1 MDDSYYDSI
10 EPNAAT
16 TAGQQQQQ
24 LQSDST
30 SAAIKSPSVDLT
42 LDSLDG
48 DLDDDRRKDVA
59 DEDDFSH
66 DLLSDDAAGV
76 KECDCEDS
84 LGATSSGAAKLRASV
99 RQHVNHRG
107 ENMLLPNGSS
117 RGSTPSTTA
126 GGGAPRQRG
135 LSSVRSQRHRQEE
148 SAAEKRRASL
158 VERQRRLQGSTV
170 SRDLAELDALGRVS
184 AISDE
189 QLVYLPHQSTGLP
202 PQSVSRLPGGY
213 TVLGPAFE
221 ESPVVPDFSAPL
233 RNSST
238 VLATGAALNGARFG
252 GSRKDVTDN
261 AAPTT
266 GTSAV
271 AEECPECPRLRQ
283 RIGQLESQASSLLE
297 QLSASRA
304 VVEALTSATATGD
317 AGGIA
322 RVDKAL
328 LAENRTLQA
337 QLDAASAVG
346 NDLEDVRRE
355 LRAAVAAS
363 SPAEAA
369 ELSARSRLLEQ
380 RCAELTQ
387 SCVDLRH
394 ANHQLQ
400 LSLGRV
406 RGVLPDLSVADI
418 ELLERRWCD
427 LPTSI
432 GDQLE
437 DGDILADR
445 VRDEEGIS
453 DEHQVVQC
461 LWYRHQVTK
470 RSLSALQLRL
480 ASLGVSSANQLAH
493 LDSLAD
499 SAAANAAEVERLR
512 DQVAVKD
519 DALRALEVSGGGGG
533 GGSAGGG
540 GISSSEANLSRVL
553 ASLERLDHL
562 RPATAA
568 AAAAAAATSS
578 TTKEPPSAEVGE
590 LRNQLDVYRE
600 KLRMMADEKARLE
613 EALQA
618 ASGLEETKRERDGI
632 AANFDRVNRRW
643 EADKE
648 RLDRLTAEL
657 AAAKEQ
663 AQELRSFEFKFQAAD
678 EERRSL
684 RDQVRALTD
693 QLTSSGRD
701 VRDQIS
707 GRDEALRSAVSERDA
722 ARHEASELRAQLEAE
737 RQRQQSER
745 QQAESRGADLTALR
759 RELELSRRVAANQE
773 AEKDRLM
780 EELKRL
786 GSAAGSSESAVR
798 ELRARCDQTVG
809 HLRKTLQLV
818 SVPEEEADDDNDASI
833 GTFDGKTRLELQRA
847 RQALEELERAARD
860 AEWRLSDTAYGS
872 MDANARSVGVAAT
885 IGSGAPGASAAQAA
899 LESTRAAAAE
909 LRERL
914 RAEERRRADE
924 VGQLREALGAS
935 GARLR
940 AERKRAEAAGRE
952 AEATARRLEAA
963 SAEAAALRACRDQAE
978 QLRAEL
984 RDATA
989 RLDAARESNSQ
1000 LQSTCALAQERQAAA
1015 EAGLQQLRVK
1025 CAELTRDN
1033 EELGRVS
1040 AEGGDKAEALVN
1052 VVERLKNRADKLAL
1066 DNRALAGEK
1075 QALKESLQ
1083 QAEADWQLERQTLVT
1098 RSEALKSKSDQ
1109 LKRELRER
1117 AKEANEA
1124 ESMRRQLE
1132 RAEAALSE
1140 AEKSASAA
1148 KKRVAELESSIGEL
1162 QRRLSQL
1169 EESET
1174 ARRSLA
1180 TELEALR
1187 NRLQAAETN
1196 SKERE
1201 ARFKQR
1207 ESQLTAQHRQ
1217 RVAELDALVSQE
1229 RSQLSAV
1236 KSKAATLE
1244 DEVEYLRGQLSR
1256 ARKQQQQ
1263 QQNHQSHGLGHAD
1276 QVEQLI
1282 LRSQS
1287 KAQQLL
1293 AGNPDLVRSF
1303 TPDSHLLLRSS
1314 AAASPTGSF
1323 VNNNQHQ
1330 LD

>member
-24 LQSDST
+24 LRSDST

-84 LGATSSGAAKLRASV
+84 LGGASSGAANLRASV
-99 RQHVNHRG
+99 QQHVNHRG

-148 SAAEKRRASL
+148 STAEKRRVSL

-189 QLVYLPHQSTGLP
+189 HQSTGLP
-202 PQSVSRLPGGY
+202 LQSVSRLPGGY

-238 VLATGAALNGARFG
+238 MLATGAALNGTRFG

-261 AAPTT
+261 AGPTT
-266 GTSAV
+266 GTSAA

-346 NDLEDVRRE
+346 NDLDDVRRE

-400 LSLGRV
+400 LGLGRV
-406 RGVLPDLSVADI
+406 RGVLPDLSVAEI

-461 LWYRHQVTK
+461 LWYRHQATK
-470 RSLSALQLRL
+470 RSLGALQLRL

-533 GGSAGGG
+533 GGSGGG

-568 AAAAAAATSS
+568 AASAAAATSS
-578 TTKEPPSAEVGE
+578 TAKEPPSAEVGE

-773 AEKDRLM
+773 AEKNRLM

-818 SVPEEEADDDNDASI
+818 SVPMKKP
-833 GTFDGKTRLELQRA
+833 TTTMTLQ
-847 RQALEELERAARD
+847 
-860 AEWRLSDTAYGS
+860 
-872 MDANARSVGVAAT
+872 
-885 IGSGAPGASAAQAA
+885 
-899 LESTRAAAAE
+899 
-909 LRERL
+909 
-914 RAEERRRADE
+914 
-924 VGQLREALGAS
+924 
-935 GARLR
+935 
-940 AERKRAEAAGRE
+940 
-952 AEATARRLEAA
+952 
-963 SAEAAALRACRDQAE
+963 
-978 QLRAEL
+978 
-984 RDATA
+984 
-989 RLDAARESNSQ
+989 
-1000 LQSTCALAQERQAAA
+1000 
-1015 EAGLQQLRVK
+1015 
-1025 CAELTRDN
+1025 
-1033 EELGRVS
+1033 
-1040 AEGGDKAEALVN
+1040 
-1052 VVERLKNRADKLAL
+1052 
-1066 DNRALAGEK
+1066 
-1075 QALKESLQ
+1075 
-1083 QAEADWQLERQTLVT
+1083 
-1098 RSEALKSKSDQ
+1098 
-1109 LKRELRER
+1109 
-1117 AKEANEA
+1117 
-1124 ESMRRQLE
+1124 
-1132 RAEAALSE
+1132 
-1140 AEKSASAA
+1140 
-1148 KKRVAELESSIGEL
+1148 
-1162 QRRLSQL
+1162 
-1169 EESET
+1169 
-1174 ARRSLA
+1174 
-1180 TELEALR
+1180 
-1187 NRLQAAETN
+1187 
-1196 SKERE
+1196 
-1201 ARFKQR
+1201 
-1207 ESQLTAQHRQ
+1207 
-1217 RVAELDALVSQE
+1217 
-1229 RSQLSAV
+1229 
-1236 KSKAATLE
+1236 
-1244 DEVEYLRGQLSR
+1244 
-1256 ARKQQQQ
+1256 
-1263 QQNHQSHGLGHAD
+1263 
-1276 QVEQLI
+1276 
-1282 LRSQS
+1282 
-1287 KAQQLL
+1287 
-1293 AGNPDLVRSF
+1293 
-1303 TPDSHLLLRSS
+1303 
-1314 AAASPTGSF
+1314 
-1323 VNNNQHQ
+1323 
-1330 LD
+1330 

>member
-632 AANFDRVNRRW
+632 AANFDR
-643 EADKE
+643 
-648 RLDRLTAEL
+648 
-657 AAAKEQ
+657 
-663 AQELRSFEFKFQAAD
+663 
-678 EERRSL
+678 
-684 RDQVRALTD
+684 
-693 QLTSSGRD
+693 
-701 VRDQIS
+701 
-707 GRDEALRSAVSERDA
+707 ALRSAVSERDA

-860 AEWRLSDTAYGS
+860 AE
-872 MDANARSVGVAAT
+872 SVGVAAT

-1000 LQSTCALAQERQAAA
+1000 L
-1015 EAGLQQLRVK
+1015 
-1025 CAELTRDN
+1025 
-1033 EELGRVS
+1033 
-1040 AEGGDKAEALVN
+1040 
-1052 VVERLKNRADKLAL
+1052 
-1066 DNRALAGEK
+1066 
-1075 QALKESLQ
+1075 
-1083 QAEADWQLERQTLVT
+1083 
-1098 RSEALKSKSDQ
+1098 
-1109 LKRELRER
+1109 
-1117 AKEANEA
+1117 
-1124 ESMRRQLE
+1124 
-1132 RAEAALSE
+1132 
-1140 AEKSASAA
+1140 
-1148 KKRVAELESSIGEL
+1148 
-1162 QRRLSQL
+1162 
-1169 EESET
+1169 
-1174 ARRSLA
+1174 
-1180 TELEALR
+1180 
-1187 NRLQAAETN
+1187 
-1196 SKERE
+1196 
-1201 ARFKQR
+1201 
-1207 ESQLTAQHRQ
+1207 
-1217 RVAELDALVSQE
+1217 
-1229 RSQLSAV
+1229 
-1236 KSKAATLE
+1236 
-1244 DEVEYLRGQLSR
+1244 
-1256 ARKQQQQ
+1256 
-1263 QQNHQSHGLGHAD
+1263 
-1276 QVEQLI
+1276 
-1282 LRSQS
+1282 
-1287 KAQQLL
+1287 
-1293 AGNPDLVRSF
+1293 
-1303 TPDSHLLLRSS
+1303 
-1314 AAASPTGSF
+1314 
-1323 VNNNQHQ
+1323 
-1330 LD
+1330 

>member
-1 MDDSYYDSI
+1 
-10 EPNAAT
+10 
-16 TAGQQQQQ
+16 
-24 LQSDST
+24 
-30 SAAIKSPSVDLT
+30 
-42 LDSLDG
+42 
-48 DLDDDRRKDVA
+48 
-59 DEDDFSH
+59 
-66 DLLSDDAAGV
+66 
-76 KECDCEDS
+76 
-84 LGATSSGAAKLRASV
+84 
-99 RQHVNHRG
+99 HVNHRG
-107 ENMLLPNGSS
+107 EKHAAAEREQPGLN
-117 RGSTPSTTA
+117 PSTTA

-148 SAAEKRRASL
+148 STAEKRRVSL

-189 QLVYLPHQSTGLP
+189 HQSTGLP
-202 PQSVSRLPGGY
+202 LQSVSRLPGGY

-238 VLATGAALNGARFG
+238 MLATGAALNGTRFG

-261 AAPTT
+261 AGPTT
-266 GTSAV
+266 GTSAA

-346 NDLEDVRRE
+346 NDLDDVRRE

-400 LSLGRV
+400 LGLGRV
-406 RGVLPDLSVADI
+406 RGVLPDLSVAEI

-461 LWYRHQVTK
+461 LWYRHQATK
-470 RSLSALQLRL
+470 RSLGALQLRL

-533 GGSAGGG
+533 GGSGGG

-568 AAAAAAATSS
+568 AASAAAATSS
-578 TTKEPPSAEVGE
+578 TAKEPPSAEVGE

-707 GRDEALRSAVSERDA
+707 GRLFAPRSANATPLATKRRSC
-722 ARHEASELRAQLEAE
+722 ARQLEAE

-773 AEKDRLM
+773 AEKNRLM

-818 SVPEEEADDDNDASI
+818 SVPDEEADDDNDASI
-833 GTFDGKTRLELQRA
+833 GSLDGTTRVELQRA

-984 RDATA
+984 RDATS

-1000 LQSTCALAQERQAAA
+1000 L
-1015 EAGLQQLRVK
+1015 
-1025 CAELTRDN
+1025 
-1033 EELGRVS
+1033 
-1040 AEGGDKAEALVN
+1040 
-1052 VVERLKNRADKLAL
+1052 
-1066 DNRALAGEK
+1066 
-1075 QALKESLQ
+1075 
-1083 QAEADWQLERQTLVT
+1083 
-1098 RSEALKSKSDQ
+1098 
-1109 LKRELRER
+1109 
-1117 AKEANEA
+1117 
-1124 ESMRRQLE
+1124 
-1132 RAEAALSE
+1132 
-1140 AEKSASAA
+1140 
-1148 KKRVAELESSIGEL
+1148 
-1162 QRRLSQL
+1162 
-1169 EESET
+1169 
-1174 ARRSLA
+1174 
-1180 TELEALR
+1180 
-1187 NRLQAAETN
+1187 
-1196 SKERE
+1196 
-1201 ARFKQR
+1201 
-1207 ESQLTAQHRQ
+1207 
-1217 RVAELDALVSQE
+1217 
-1229 RSQLSAV
+1229 
-1236 KSKAATLE
+1236 
-1244 DEVEYLRGQLSR
+1244 
-1256 ARKQQQQ
+1256 
-1263 QQNHQSHGLGHAD
+1263 
-1276 QVEQLI
+1276 
-1282 LRSQS
+1282 
-1287 KAQQLL
+1287 
-1293 AGNPDLVRSF
+1293 
-1303 TPDSHLLLRSS
+1303 
-1314 AAASPTGSF
+1314 
-1323 VNNNQHQ
+1323 
-1330 LD
+1330 